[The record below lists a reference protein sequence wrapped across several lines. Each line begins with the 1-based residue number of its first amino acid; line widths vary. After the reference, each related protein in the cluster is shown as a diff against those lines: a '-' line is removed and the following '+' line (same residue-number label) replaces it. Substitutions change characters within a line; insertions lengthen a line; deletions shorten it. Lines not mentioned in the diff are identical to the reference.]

1 MGTEVTQIFQKFLIS
16 QNVRKKNSAQ
26 QNTDVG
32 NLVVHQCTYIK
43 TVGTLHVAV
52 LTPK

>member
-32 NLVVHQCTYIK
+32 NQLYTSVHTLK
-43 TVGTLHVAV
+43 LVGTLHVAV